1 MKTTTVY
8 LCLISI
14 GVAVGIVSVVEGV
27 TWLAA
32 VAWLMAYAAAG
43 AYRWETRRQKGARR

>member
-1 MKTTTVY
+1 MKLTNIY

-14 GVAVGIVSVVEGV
+14 GVFALTVGLFGALPWVALAG
-27 TWLAA
+27 AA
-32 VAWLMAYAAAG
+32 VAYAAAG